1 MIVGPLLMSVGDLI
15 HPPEDWATAVQV
27 ALVVE
32 APTGWYAAHLLLFV
46 GLLLFVPGIAAIGR
60 LAASR
65 RPRAGY
71 AAGILL
77 FVSVGAVSGVFVF
90 EMLLGRFI
98 SEGANQA
105 DAVALLDTFQSPAVF
120 AALVPGLL
128 AFFAGTGLAVFAL
141 ASSDGPFRWPALA
154 LGLGACLIMAEIIS
168 AQVLLSQIGNIVM
181 LVAGVGFARVLMR
194 APEAVPAVG
203 PSPGRRRAAGPRARG
218 ESCGGYAA
226 PVSSGRR
233 AWWSRGGRGAQPRPK
248 PPPPR

>member
-1 MIVGPLLMSVGDLI
+1 MDAAPGYRRAIAVASLIVGPLLMSVGDLI

-32 APTGWYAAHLLLFV
+32 APTRWYAAHLLLFV

-77 FVSVGAVSGVFVF
+77 FVSVGALSGVFVF

-194 APEAVPAVG
+194 APAVT
-203 PSPGRRRAAGPRARG
+203 S
-218 ESCGGYAA
+218 
-226 PVSSGRR
+226 
-233 AWWSRGGRGAQPRPK
+233 
-248 PPPPR
+248 